1 MDGISSVNDRS
12 EGIKMVR
19 AEIARRAMGQRPKHS
34 SSAPTIAGALPD
46 PVPLHKVRR
55 VLVTKLR
62 HIGDVLLSSPVFS
75 TLARATWDAE
85 IDALVYRDTEPMLTG
100 HPGIAQIH
108 TIDRSWKK
116 QGIVRQVAEELRL
129 LRRLHSR
136 HYDLLIHLTDHPRGL
151 SLARLLSPQWSVSPE
166 RTSHARLWRWHFT
179 HFYCQPPRR
188 HTVESNLDALRRIGI
203 YPDQSDKRLVLV
215 PSADATARAVDL
227 LAQHGLSARTF
238 VQVHAGSRWLFKC
251 WPAERTVHLIELITA
266 GGLDVIV
273 TGAPDERERAHVAA
287 ILAAIKP
294 VTRTRTVDLS
304 AQLTL
309 PELAALTER
318 ARAFVGVD
326 SAPMHIAAAM
336 GTPTVALFGPS
347 NEIQWGPWGVPA
359 RVITSDEH
367 LCRPCGRD
375 GCGGGKVSDC
385 LTTIPV
391 KRVYAELRSLLAET
405 ETRGF

>member
-1 MDGISSVNDRS
+1 MLGAD
-12 EGIKMVR
+12 
-19 AEIARRAMGQRPKHS
+19 IARGTAGPRQKHFALS
-34 SSAPTIAGALPD
+34 PTTTSTLPD
-46 PVPLHKVRR
+46 AVPLHKVRR

-62 HIGDVLLSSPVFS
+62 HIGDVLLTSPVFS
-75 TLARATWDAE
+75 TLATWDAE
-85 IDALVYRDTEPMLTG
+85 IDALVYRETEPMLIG

-108 TIDRSWKK
+108 TIDRNWKR
-116 QGIVRQVAEELRL
+116 QGVVTQVGEELRL
-129 LRRLHSR
+129 LRRLRSR
-136 HYDLLIHLTDHPRGL
+136 RYDLLIHLTDHPRGL
-151 SLARLLSPQWSVSPE
+151 SLARLVHPRWSVSPE
-166 RTSHARLWRWHFT
+166 RQSHKRLWKWHFT

-203 YPDQSDKRLVLV
+203 YPDQSDKQLVLV
-215 PSADATARAVDL
+215 PSADATAKTASL
-227 LAQHGLSARTF
+227 LLQHGVAARTF

-251 WPAERTVHLIELITA
+251 WPAAQTAHLIDLIVA
-266 GGLDVIV
+266 GGLDVV
-273 TGAPDERERAHVAA
+273 LTGAPDERESRLVAT

-294 VTRTRTVDLS
+294 LTRNRTFDLS

-309 PELAALTER
+309 SELAALTGK

-347 NEIQWGPWGVPA
+347 NEILWGPWGVPA
-359 RVITSDEH
+359 RVIRSDEQ
-367 LCRPCGRD
+367 LCGPCDHD

-391 KRVYAELRSLLAET
+391 PRVYAELCSLIAET
-405 ETRGF
+405 DN

>member
-1 MDGISSVNDRS
+1 
-12 EGIKMVR
+12 MVS
-19 AEIARRAMGQRPKHS
+19 ADIARQAIDQKRMFFDFS
-34 SSAPTIAGALPD
+34 PTTASALPD

-62 HIGDVLLSSPVFS
+62 HIGDVLLTSPVFS
-75 TLARATWDAE
+75 NLARVTWDAE
-85 IDALVYRDTEPMLTG
+85 IDALVYRETEPMLKG

-108 TIDRSWKK
+108 TIDRNWKR
-116 QGIVRQVAEELRL
+116 QGIVTQVGEEFRL
-129 LRRLHSR
+129 LRRLRSR
-136 HYDLLIHLTDHPRGL
+136 RYDLLIHLTDHPRGL
-151 SLARLLSPQWSVSPE
+151 SLARLLHPQWSISPE
-166 RTSHARLWRWHFT
+166 RQSHKRLWKWHFT

-227 LAQHGLSARTF
+227 ISQYGLSAHAF

-251 WPAERTVHLIELITA
+251 WPAERTAHLIDLIVA
-266 GGLDVIV
+266 GGLDVVV
-273 TGAPDERERAHVAA
+273 TGAPDERERGLVAA

-294 VTRTRTVDLS
+294 VTRKQTVDLS

-309 PELAALTER
+309 PELAALAER

-359 RVITSDEH
+359 RVIRSDEH
-367 LCRPCGRD
+367 LCGPCGRD

-385 LTTIPV
+385 LATIPV
-391 KRVYAELRSLLAET
+391 QHVYAELRSLLAET
-405 ETRGF
+405 EPRAF